1 MRYWTQVGNEV
12 IAYQDGKTARLMTEC
27 FESIMTA
34 GVFTDRAIAESG
46 LSKILLDQ
54 MGLSVEIAVVDS
66 SAVNA
71 CVAVPDIDRNNP
83 LINDW
88 ERKWFR
94 NGDLAAIQKF
104 VNGKFNGLVDRENAR
119 VGGDFS
125 KLTVPMYIT
134 RGLLASPEYTPGE
147 KAAVIGHECGHIFT
161 YFERMVDT
169 LTSNY
174 AALSS
179 VERILNTARP
189 EDRIE
194 ILREYDSAL
203 GVSIPDKENTVR
215 LEKGEAIYVHVVAET
230 IKQRRNEEGDL
241 VYSYRGFEQSS
252 DQFTTRHGFGRDL
265 VTALDKIHRSS
276 FYNSSYVSWPTH
288 IAVQVIKVTGYLL
301 VLDLQLRALFIQ
313 KLLGAAFNLF
323 ALILPLLADRPMNKS
338 YDEPF
343 ARAERI
349 RREMI
354 GQLKDKNL
362 LPAKRRQIVEDIEI
376 ITETMKGVEDKRPVM
391 EAVWA
396 YIVPAGR
403 DSRAK
408 MEYQQMIERLANND
422 LFTKSAKLKDVGES

>member
-27 FESIMTA
+27 FESIMKS
-34 GVFTDRAIAESG
+34 GVFTNRAMAECG
-46 LSKILLDQ
+46 LSKVLFDQ
-54 MGLSVEIAVVDS
+54 MGLSVEIEVADT

-71 CVAVPDIDRNNP
+71 YVAVPDIDRNNP

-94 NGDLAAIQKF
+94 NGDLSAIQKF
-104 VNGKFNGLVDRENAR
+104 VNGKFNGMVDRENSR
-119 VGGDFS
+119 IGGDFS

-134 RGLLASPEYTPGE
+134 RGLLASGEYTASE
-147 KAAVIGHECGHIFT
+147 KAAIIGHECGHIFA
-161 YFERMVDT
+161 YFERLIDT
-169 LTSNY
+169 VSSNFL
-174 AALSS
+174 AISAC
-179 VERILNTARP
+179 ERILKTNRS

-215 LEKGEAIYVHVVAET
+215 MQKGEAIYIHVVAET

-241 VYSYRGFEQSS
+241 VYSYRGFEQSA

-276 FYNSSYVSWPTH
+276 FYNSSYASWPTH
-288 IAVQVIKVTGYLL
+288 TAVQVMKV
-301 VLDLQLRALFIQ
+301 
-313 KLLGAAFNLF
+313 AAFMFVAYANFVSFIALGNWGSLF
-323 ALILPLLADRPMNKS
+323 MLVSMISTLLADRPMNKS
-338 YDEPF
+338 YDEPY

-349 RREMI
+349 RREMV

-362 LPAKRRQIVEDIEI
+362 LPATRRQIVEDIEI
-376 ITETMKGVEDKRPVM
+376 ITETMKGIEDKRPVM

-408 MEYQQMIERLANND
+408 MEYQQMIEKLANND
-422 LFTKSAKLKDVGES
+422 LFTQAAKLKDVGES